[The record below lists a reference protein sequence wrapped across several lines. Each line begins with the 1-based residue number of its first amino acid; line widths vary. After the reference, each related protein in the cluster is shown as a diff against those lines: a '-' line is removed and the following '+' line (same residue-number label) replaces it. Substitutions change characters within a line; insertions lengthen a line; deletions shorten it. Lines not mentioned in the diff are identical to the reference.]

1 MLCHNI
7 LLQNITVTRQEKLK
21 ILYGCTH
28 FFILNVSTDKC
39 MEDFLLDDLELP
51 YIYFSIIAFKFQ
63 KEPTAKQ
70 KERLDAAKAKK
81 ENAAKGKKRVT

>member
-7 LLQNITVTRQEKLK
+7 LLHEITATRLEKLK

-28 FFILNVSTDKC
+28 FFILNVSTDHYADR
-39 MEDFLLDDLELP
+39 DFFRDQQLELQH
-51 YIYFSIIAFKFQ
+51 IYFSIIAFKFQ

-70 KERLDAAKAKK
+70 KERADAAKAKK
-81 ENAAKGKKRVT
+81 ENALKGKKE